1 MAPFTLAENTDA
13 ELALRGMRALTMEKY
28 ICIPSIVGMVGFRKL
43 SRIFSGS
50 SDAVAMMWACGQ
62 LLEVISDEFLLF
74 QSRHWRCIK

>member
-43 SRIFSGS
+43 SRIFRGP
-50 SDAVAMMWACGQ
+50 VMP
-62 LLEVISDEFLLF
+62 LP
-74 QSRHWRCIK
+74 